1 VRGLKPLRGR
11 GRVLTI
17 RLLLAR
23 LNDIAPASLSSLSP
37 TRGCPYKEIGGYLY
51 PSS

>member
-1 VRGLKPLRGR
+1 VRGLEPLRGR
-11 GRVLTI
+11 GRVLII
-17 RLLLAR
+17 RLLSAR

-37 TRGCPYKEIGGYLY
+37 ARGCLYKEIGGCLY